1 MESDGPIY
9 LASTQQKIC
18 FMVKYFIHY
27 LETTNLMH
35 YSHKGAYIS
44 RNKRKHRGHSLS
56 PINSGIYNG
65 GGQEPFVE

>member
-1 MESDGPIY
+1 
-9 LASTQQKIC
+9 
-18 FMVKYFIHY
+18 MVKYFIHY

-44 RNKRKHRGHSLS
+44 RNKRKHSGHYMS

-65 GGQEPFVE
+65 GGQEPYVK